1 MYFET
6 GGRVPLR
13 FRQLRALSSV
23 LRRIVLLIALL
34 PLILPGMANAQGG
47 GRRIALVDRIVA
59 VVNNEVITRVELQGQ
74 VDRSLDELR
83 RRKVPLPPAEDIER
97 QALERLIMDRVQL
110 QFANQSSLK
119 VDDLELDR
127 AISRIA
133 ESNNM
138 SLTEFRRTIER
149 DGIAFDRFREEIR
162 QEIVLTRLREREV
175 DNKITVGDSEIDNY
189 LLEQKDAKVAP
200 SEYQLAHI
208 LVRIP
213 EQASPEQV
221 DRQRTR
227 AEEAIG
233 RLKQGADFAQIA
245 ATYSDAP
252 DGLKGGDMG
261 WRSQDRLPELF
272 AEAAAK
278 MNPGEISAPLRSPAG
293 FHILKLIDRRGGA
306 APLMVEQ
313 THVRHILARTNEV
326 VSEDDAKRKLVQ
338 LRERIV
344 NGAAD
349 FADIARQH
357 SDDGSASR
365 GGDLG
370 WLYPGDT
377 VPEFERAFRELK
389 PMEISEPV
397 KSPFGWHLMQVLER
411 RIADVSSDRKRL
423 DARRVLRDRKS
434 DEAYQDWLRQL
445 RDRAYVEY
453 RLEDR

>member
-1 MYFET
+1 MFRRLA
-6 GGRVPLR
+6 GRIGIFAMLVAACSMS
-13 FRQLRALSSV
+13 FAQS
-23 LRRIVLLIALL
+23 
-34 PLILPGMANAQGG
+34 QGG

-293 FHILKLIDRRGGA
+293 FHILKMIDRRGGA

>member
-1 MYFET
+1 M
-6 GGRVPLR
+6 
-13 FRQLRALSSV
+13 AV
-23 LRRIVLLIALL
+23 LAAAAAI
-34 PLILPGMANAQGG
+34 AQGG

-59 VVNNEVITRVELQGQ
+59 VVNNEVITRIELQAQ

-83 RRKVPLPPAEDIER
+83 RRKVPLPPVADIEK
-97 QALERLIMDRVQL
+97 QALERMIMDRVQF
-110 QFANQSSLK
+110 QFAAQTSLK
-119 VDDLELDR
+119 VEDLELDR
-127 AISRIA
+127 AIVRIA
-133 ESNNM
+133 EGNKL
-138 SLTEFRRTIER
+138 SLTEFRRMLEA
-149 DGIAFDRFREEIR
+149 DGVAFDRFREEVR
-162 QEIVLTRLREREV
+162 QEIILTRLREREV
-175 DNKITVGDSEIDNY
+175 ENKITVAESEIENY
-189 LLEQKDAKVAP
+189 LLDQKDAKVAP
-200 SEYQLAHI
+200 SEYLLSHI

-213 EQASPEQV
+213 EQASPDQV
-221 DRQRTR
+221 ERQRSR
-227 AEEAIG
+227 AEDVVARI
-233 RLKQGADFAQIA
+233 KQGADFAQIA

-278 MNPGEISAPLRSPAG
+278 MKPGEVTGPLRSPAG
-293 FHILKLIDRRGGA
+293 YHVIRMVDQRGGA
-306 APLMVEQ
+306 SSLLVEQ
-313 THVRHILARTNEV
+313 NHVRHILARTNEV
-326 VSEDDAKRKLVQ
+326 MSEDDAKRKLLQ

-349 FADIARQH
+349 FADMARQH

-389 PMEISEPV
+389 AKEISEPV
-397 KSPFGWHLMQVLER
+397 KSPFGWHLIQVIDR
-411 RIADVSSDRKRL
+411 RVADVSSDRKRIE
-423 DARRVLRDRKS
+423 ARRVLRDRKS
-434 DEAYQDWLRQL
+434 DEAYQEWLRQL

>member
-1 MYFET
+1 MHSDLNGFD
-6 GGRVPLR
+6 P
-13 FRQLRALSSV
+13 RAAPGSYIRSLGLVGILFALFASCSV
-23 LRRIVLLIALL
+23 TSAL
-34 PLILPGMANAQGG
+34 AQGG

-83 RRKVPLPPAEDIER
+83 RRKVPLPAAEDIER
-97 QALERLIMDRVQL
+97 QALERLIMDRVQI
-110 QFANQSSLK
+110 QFANQTSLK

-127 AISRIA
+127 ALARIA
-133 ESNNM
+133 ESNNL
-138 SLTEFRRTIER
+138 SLTEFRRTLER
-149 DGIAFDRFREEIR
+149 DGVPFDRFREEIR

-189 LLEQKDAKVAP
+189 LLEQRDAKVAP
-200 SEYQLAHI
+200 SEFHLAHI

-227 AEEAIG
+227 AEEAG
-233 RLKQGADFAQIA
+233 ARLKQGADFAQVA

-278 MNPGEISAPLRSPAG
+278 LNPGDVSAPLRSPAG
-293 FHILKLIDRRGGA
+293 FHILKLVNRRGGTA
-306 APLMVEQ
+306 ALMIEQ

-326 VSEDDAKRKLVQ
+326 VSEGDAKRKLVQ

-349 FADIARQH
+349 FADLARQH

-377 VPEFERAFRELK
+377 VPEFERSFRELK
-389 PMEISEPV
+389 PMEISEPI
-397 KSPFGWHLMQVLER
+397 KSSFGWHLMQVIER
-411 RIADVSSDRKRL
+411 RVADVSSDRKRL

-434 DEAYQDWLRQL
+434 DEAYQDWLRQM

>member
-1 MYFET
+1 M
-6 GGRVPLR
+6 
-13 FRQLRALSSV
+13 
-23 LRRIVLLIALL
+23 
-34 PLILPGMANAQGG
+34 
-47 GRRIALVDRIVA
+47 ALVDRIVA
-59 VVNNEVITRVELQGQ
+59 VVNNEVITRVELQAQ

-83 RRKVPLPPAEDIER
+83 RRKVPLPPAADIER
-97 QALERLIMDRVQL
+97 QALERLIMDRVQI
-110 QFANQSSLK
+110 QFANQTSLK

-133 ESNNM
+133 ESNNL
-138 SLTEFRRTIER
+138 SLTEFRRTLER
-149 DGIAFDRFREEIR
+149 DGIAFNRFREDIR

-175 DNKITVGDSEIDNY
+175 DNKITVGDSEVDNY

-200 SEYQLAHI
+200 SEFQLEHI

-227 AEEAIG
+227 AEEAIA
-233 RLKQGADFAQIA
+233 RLKQGTDFAQIA

-252 DGLKGGDMG
+252 DGLKGGNMG

-272 AEAAAK
+272 AEAASK

-293 FHILKLIDRRGGA
+293 FHILKLVDRRGGA
-306 APLMVEQ
+306 SPLMVEQ

-344 NGAAD
+344 NRAAD

-377 VPEFERAFRELK
+377 VPEFERAFRDLK
-389 PMEISEPV
+389 PMELSEPV

-411 RIADVSSDRKRL
+411 RVADVSSDRKRL
-423 DARRVLRDRKS
+423 DARRVLRERKS

>member
-1 MYFET
+1 M
-6 GGRVPLR
+6 
-13 FRQLRALSSV
+13 
-23 LRRIVLLIALL
+23 
-34 PLILPGMANAQGG
+34 
-47 GRRIALVDRIVA
+47 
-59 VVNNEVITRVELQGQ
+59 VNNEVITRVELQGQ

-83 RRKVPLPPAEDIER
+83 RRKVPLPAAEDIER
-97 QALERLIMDRVQL
+97 QALERLIMDRVQI
-110 QFANQSSLK
+110 QFANQTSLK

-127 AISRIA
+127 ALARIA
-133 ESNNM
+133 ESNNL
-138 SLTEFRRTIER
+138 SLTEFRRTLER
-149 DGIAFDRFREEIR
+149 DGVPFDRFREEIR

-189 LLEQKDAKVAP
+189 LLEQRDAKVAP
-200 SEYQLAHI
+200 SEFHLAHI

-227 AEEAIG
+227 AEEAG
-233 RLKQGADFAQIA
+233 ARLKQGADFAQVA

-278 MNPGEISAPLRSPAG
+278 LNPGDVSAPLRSPAG
-293 FHILKLIDRRGGA
+293 FHILKLVNRRGGTA
-306 APLMVEQ
+306 ALMIEQ

-326 VSEDDAKRKLVQ
+326 VSEGDAKRKLVQ

-349 FADIARQH
+349 FADLARQH

-377 VPEFERAFRELK
+377 VPEFERSFRELK
-389 PMEISEPV
+389 PMEISEPI
-397 KSPFGWHLMQVLER
+397 KSSFGWHLMQVIER
-411 RIADVSSDRKRL
+411 RVADVSSDRKRL

-434 DEAYQDWLRQL
+434 DEAYQDWLRQM